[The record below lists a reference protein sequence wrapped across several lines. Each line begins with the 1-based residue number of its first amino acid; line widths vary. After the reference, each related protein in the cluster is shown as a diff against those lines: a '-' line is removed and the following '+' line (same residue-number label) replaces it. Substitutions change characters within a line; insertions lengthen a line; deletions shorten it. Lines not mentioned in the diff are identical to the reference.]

1 MPENRMEGGAL
12 WAAVAESTEDVLI
25 GTNLQSTIT
34 FWNPA
39 AERLYGVASADAVGK
54 SILIIVPPDRVD
66 EEASI
71 IRRIKAGDTI
81 RDFVTLRRRQD
92 GVDIA
97 VLVTI
102 TPIRAADGDIAGML
116 RIARDV
122 SGRDLAQ
129 RAARRLAAIVEWSDD
144 AIVSK
149 DLNGIVMSWNQ
160 AAEHMFGYSAAEMV
174 GASIRKIIPKERE
187 SEEDRALER
196 LRKGERVE
204 HFETI
209 RQRKDG
215 SLFPVSLSISP
226 ILDNDGRIVGASK
239 IVRDI
244 TDKKEAEAER
254 TRLLAAAQAQVKV
267 TENLNRIGAIVGST
281 LERSRIVQAVT
292 DAATE
297 GTGAEFGAFVYK
309 SAESRPGSG
318 YDLHALSGVP
328 NEAFEDFLTPGATR
342 LLERTFRGEGPIRIA
357 DVTLDP
363 VPAQADSPNQQFP
376 DRRVLRSYLAVPVRS
391 RSGEVIGGMFF
402 GHSNPDRF
410 TALHEQ
416 LTVGI
421 SSWASVALENARLYV
436 GVEEASR
443 LKDDFLA
450 TLSHE
455 LRTPLNAIL
464 GYARMIRSGIVAGER
479 VTRAVETIERNAS
492 ALTQIVEDVLD
503 VSRII
508 SGKMRLSVQPV
519 NLPDVVRNAI
529 DAVLPAADAKGIQIQ
544 TVLDPAAA
552 PISGDPDRLQ
562 QVIWNLVAN
571 AVKFTQR
578 PGTVQV
584 RVHNGPEYAEVAV
597 SDTGIGIAADF
608 LPHIFE
614 RFRQADAGITR
625 ERGGLGLGLGIARQL
640 VEMHGG
646 TIHADSA
653 GEGKGSM
660 FRVRL
665 PLMTVQAD
673 ALPKESSHPE
683 SQPGARIS
691 IPDLQG
697 VRILAVDDDRDALG
711 MMTEILHATGA
722 RVSAVDSAS
731 AALEALTVMR
741 PDILVADLGMPRMDG
756 FELIAQV
763 RRHPDEALREIPAAA
778 LTAYARSE
786 DRIRAL
792 KSGYQLHLSKPIDPS
807 ELMTAIASL
816 ARRVRKPL

>member
-1 MPENRMEGGAL
+1 MEGGAL

-25 GTNLQSTIT
+25 GTDLQSTIT
-34 FWNPA
+34 FWNAA
-39 AERLYGVASADAVGK
+39 AERLYGIPSAGAVGK
-54 SILIIVPPDRVD
+54 PILIITPPDRVD
-66 EEASI
+66 EEANI
-71 IRRIKAGDTI
+71 IRRIKAGETI
-81 RDFVTLRRRQD
+81 HDFVTLRRRHD

-97 VLVTI
+97 VLLTI
-102 TPIRAADGDIAGML
+102 TPIRGADGSTAGTL

-129 RAARRLAAIVEWSDD
+129 RAARRLAAIVESSDD
-144 AIVSK
+144 AIASK

-160 AAEHMFGYSAAEMV
+160 AAERMFGYSAAEMV

-187 SEEDRALER
+187 GEEDNALER
-196 LRKGERVE
+196 IRRGERVE

-239 IVRDI
+239 IARDI

-254 TRLLAAAQAQVKV
+254 ARLLAAAQAQVKV

-281 LERSRIVQAVT
+281 LERDRIVEAVT
-292 DAATE
+292 DAATD
-297 GTGAEFGAFVYK
+297 GTDAEFGAFFYN
-309 SAESRPGSG
+309 SADPQTGVG
-318 YDLHALSGVP
+318 YHLHALSG
-328 NEAFEDFLTPGATR
+328 ATKATFEEFSTPDATR
-342 LLERTFRGEGPIRIA
+342 LLDRTFRGEGPIRIA
-357 DVTLDP
+357 DVTRS
-363 VPAQADSPNQQFP
+363 QADGDAGLRDWQPA
-376 DRRVLRSYLAVPVRS
+376 DRRRLRSYLAVPVRS
-391 RSGEVIGGMFF
+391 RSGDVLGGMFF
-402 GHSNPDRF
+402 GHSDPGRF

-421 SSWASVALENARLYV
+421 AAWASVALENARLYV

-479 VTRAVETIERNAS
+479 VARAVETIERNAS
-492 ALTQIVEDVLD
+492 VLTQIVEDVLD

-508 SGKMRLSVQPV
+508 SGKMRLNVQPV

-529 DAVLPAADAKGIQIQ
+529 DAVLPAADAKGIHIQ
-544 TVLDPAAA
+544 SVLDPAAA

-562 QVIWNLVAN
+562 QVVWNLVAN

-578 PGTVQV
+578 PGTVEV
-584 RVHNGPEYAEVAV
+584 RVENGPLYAEIAV
-597 SDTGIGIAADF
+597 SDTGIGIAPDF

-614 RFRQADAGITR
+614 RFRQADSGMTR

-646 TIHADSA
+646 TIHAESA
-653 GEGKGSM
+653 GEGKGAT

-665 PLMTVQAD
+665 PLLVHRAD
-673 ALPKESSHPE
+673 ARPLVPSHHESH
-683 SQPGARIS
+683 PGARIS
-691 IPDLQG
+691 IPNLQG
-697 VRILAVDDDRDALG
+697 VRILAVDDDRDALA
-711 MMTEILHATGA
+711 MMTEILNATGA
-722 RVSAVDSAS
+722 HVSAVDSAS

-741 PDILVADLGMPRMDG
+741 ADILVADLGMPRMDG

-763 RRHPDEALREIPAAA
+763 RRHPDAAIREIPAAA

-786 DRIRAL
+786 DRARAL

-807 ELMTAIASL
+807 ELMNAIAML
-816 ARRVRKPL
+816 ARRVGRPL